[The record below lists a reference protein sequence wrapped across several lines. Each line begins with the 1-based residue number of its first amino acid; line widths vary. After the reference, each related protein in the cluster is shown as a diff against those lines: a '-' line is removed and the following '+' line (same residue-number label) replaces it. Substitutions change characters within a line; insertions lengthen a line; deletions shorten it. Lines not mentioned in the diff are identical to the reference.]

1 MFGRHFGVDDRLI
14 SHISSRSVDVIRTNY
29 WVSCIQ
35 SFLPWVVKNVVLTL
49 ACVLVKLKLIFE
61 T

>member
-29 WVSCIQ
+29 WNELSNDEKDLVLRLKRIFKIQ
-35 SFLPWVVKNVVLTL
+35 
-49 ACVLVKLKLIFE
+49 
-61 T
+61 